1 MRSYQGESHTIRVTL
16 KDSGGT
22 VIAPSLSTITNIEC
36 RLVNRISGEVAIKW
50 SRIAQTGFNT
60 LSVLDS
66 KCVLFCN
73 ESILKK
79 KHAGNYDIEVKII
92 TANTNMPGGDV
103 QIEKAALLN
112 LNPANNG

>member
-1 MRSYQGESHTIRVTL
+1 VRSYQGESHTIRVTL
-16 KDSGGT
+16 KDSEG
-22 VIAPSLSTITNIEC
+22 VAVSPSLSTITNIEM

-50 SRIAQTGFNT
+50 SRVAQTGFET
-60 LSVLDS
+60 LSIVDD
-66 KCVLFCN
+66 KCVLYCN

-92 TANTNMPGGDV
+92 VANANMPGGDV

-112 LNPANNG
+112 LNPADNG